1 VTQSYLADGSL
12 EIAPANGLK
21 HIAKNGAIANWWKLA
36 SNCSEYGQSALDC
49 REPSTSSTSPPED
62 HHFFLECVHYVFGI

>member
-21 HIAKNGAIANWWKLA
+21 HIAKNGAIAN
-36 SNCSEYGQSALDC
+36 
-49 REPSTSSTSPPED
+49 
-62 HHFFLECVHYVFGI
+62 